1 MHVNVR
7 GCDKN
12 HFPKL
17 IKAHT
22 RILRIET
29 FSPIIS
35 FSEIRNSLARWQ
47 IHDDE
52 QSDSLFIVF
61 GKLTHSEEIFYRKWL
76 LIHYSLI
83 WNSFLHWI
91 FITVYFVTV
100 LVFISSFQHVFFYN
114 FREIFWLEN
123 HFWFWNFRIWVRI
136 NLFLIFEEI

>member
-52 QSDSLFIVF
+52 ESDSLFIVF
-61 GKLTHSEEIFYRKWL
+61 GKLTHSEEIFSPKVITHTL
-76 LIHYSLI
+76 LTHIKF
-83 WNSFLHWI
+83 FLHCM
-91 FITVYFVTV
+91 FITVYFICIHIEFVTC
-100 LVFISSFQHVFFYN
+100 
-114 FREIFWLEN
+114 IF
-123 HFWFWNFRIWVRI
+123 
-136 NLFLIFEEI
+136 

>member
-1 MHVNVR
+1 MR

-52 QSDSLFIVF
+52 ESDSLFIVF
-61 GKLTHSEEIFYRKWL
+61 GKLTHSEEIFSPKVITHTLLTHFKFFFTLYVYYCILYSYSYRPC
-76 LIHYSLI
+76 
-83 WNSFLHWI
+83 N
-91 FITVYFVTV
+91 VYF
-100 LVFISSFQHVFFYN
+100 LIFS
-114 FREIFWLEN
+114 REFWLE
-123 HFWFWNFRIWVRI
+123 F
-136 NLFLIFEEI
+136 FLMLGFEILGFE

>member
-52 QSDSLFIVF
+52 ESDSLFIVF
-61 GKLTHSEEIFYRKWL
+61 GKLTHSEEIFSPKAITHTL
-76 LIHYSLI
+76 LTHFKFFFTLYVYYCIYFICIHI
-83 WNSFLHWI
+83 D
-91 FITVYFVTV
+91 FVMC
-100 LVFISSFQHVFFYN
+100 I
-114 FREIFWLEN
+114 
-123 HFWFWNFRIWVRI
+123 
-136 NLFLIFEEI
+136 FLIFPEIFG